1 MESKER
7 EPSEIGKNISGRDVY
22 TFAAQY
28 LDTGAGLF

>member
-7 EPSEIGKNISGRDVY
+7 ELYEIGRNISGRDVY
-22 TFAAQY
+22 TFAAKY